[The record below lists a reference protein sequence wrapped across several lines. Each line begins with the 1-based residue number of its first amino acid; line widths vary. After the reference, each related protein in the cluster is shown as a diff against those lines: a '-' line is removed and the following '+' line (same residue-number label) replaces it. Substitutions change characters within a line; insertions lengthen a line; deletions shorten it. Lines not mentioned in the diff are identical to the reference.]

1 MNTRRNFFRSL
12 AALAGAASISP
23 QIFIPKFEPV
33 RWKVAAPLPYI
44 VEDLKEFR
52 FWETPS
58 QYPPPPCDVSK
69 LSGLSDEDAA
79 IVFRQ
84 VFCGYIEDGDRR
96 FRIVSENPC

>member
-33 RWKVAAPLPYI
+33 RWKVAALDLPFSRVHRDVVICDPNAPPPYLY
-44 VEDLKEFR
+44 VWGVKEWR

-58 QYPPPPCDVSK
+58 QYPALV
-69 LSGLSDEDAA
+69 
-79 IVFRQ
+79 
-84 VFCGYIEDGDRR
+84 
-96 FRIVSENPC
+96 